1 MTLVYLT
8 VAWCGGILLGHLL
21 WSSGA
26 IGCATPVWPFG
37 VGAGVLCLLILLLR
51 RWPAQRNTVLF
62 LLMLFLGAWRY
73 HAHPLAAC
81 ATPADLAYYAGD
93 ESGDDRQ
100 VVRAT
105 VEGVVVGYPDV
116 RDVRTHYRV
125 RAATV
130 TIAGK
135 PHPVRGDV
143 LVQAPRFPAFAYGDR
158 LRVTGQLQ
166 IPPTFDDFDY
176 RAYLAQRGIHSLM
189 QRATIELVARDQGAR
204 FWAILYGVRAR
215 GAALLNRVLPE
226 PAAALAN
233 GMLLGIESGIPPA
246 VDAAFKMTGT
256 THVIVISGSN
266 IALLSGVLLA
276 LLGRLLGRRRAT
288 LPTIA
293 GITLYVLL
301 VGADAAAL
309 RAGLMGALYVIAVA
323 MGRQST
329 AFVSLFTSA
338 LVMTLIN
345 PLTLWDVGFQLSF
358 MATLGLILF
367 TPAIQAR
374 FERFLAA
381 RLATDQVRKA
391 MSLLNDALIVTL
403 AAQITTL
410 PVVVYYF
417 GRLSLISLFTNFLI
431 LPAQP
436 PIMMGGMATLVGG
449 LIWAPVG
456 RVLAIIP
463 WLFLTYTTWVVKLT
477 ALAPLASVE
486 TGGWGRALAMLY
498 YVILFG
504 ALGLRHLIGTGRVPA
519 PARGVTRRAAA
530 YGVIM
535 MAALWLGTSALAAR
549 PDGRLHLVYLPGEG
563 GEAILL
569 TTPGGRTAWLWDGGG
584 NGGEALAAA
593 ARPWLIGR
601 RGVDLAVGP
610 GAADLWPDAQAV
622 DLAQLAPGAVI
633 RLDEGVVLTRL
644 AAGADWA
651 LALDYGGFRTV
662 LPSTVKPDAQA
673 ALLAS
678 TDAANLHLV
687 LLKAPG
693 PNTGAWPTADFLAA
707 TGPQT
712 ILWPQ
717 DTTYP
722 PDVTALLT
730 GRGAR
735 RIPADAVVEV
745 ITDGARLWLRLRSA
759 MERR

>member
-1 MTLVYLT
+1 MALVYLAL
-8 VAWCGGILLGHLL
+8 AWCGGILLGHLL
-21 WSSGA
+21 WSWGA
-26 IGCATPVWPFG
+26 IGCATPGWPFG
-37 VGAGVLCLLILLLR
+37 VVAGALGLQVFLLR
-51 RWPAQRNTVLF
+51 RLAARRNAVLL
-62 LLMLFLGAWRY
+62 LLMLLLGGWRY
-73 HAHPLAAC
+73 YTHPFAAC
-81 ATPADLAYYAGD
+81 ATPADLACYAG
-93 ESGDDRQ
+93 EGRDDRA
-100 VVRAT
+100 VRAT

-125 RAATV
+125 RAAIV
-130 TIAGK
+130 TIAGQSR
-135 PHPVRGDV
+135 PVRGDV
-143 LVQAPRFPAFAYGDR
+143 LVQAPRFPAFAYSDR
-158 LRVTGQLQ
+158 IRVTGQLQ
-166 IPPTFDDFDY
+166 IPPIFDDFDY

-189 QRATIELVARDQGAR
+189 RQATIELVARDQGAR

-215 GAALLNRVLPE
+215 GSALLNRVLPE

-246 VDAAFKMTGT
+246 VDAAFKATGT

-293 GITLYVLL
+293 GIALYVLL

-323 MGRQST
+323 VDRQST

-338 LVMTLIN
+338 LIMTLIN

-367 TPAIQAR
+367 TPTLQTR
-374 FERFLAA
+374 FERFLAQ
-381 RLATDQVRKA
+381 RLAADQVRKA

-417 GRLSLISLFTNFLI
+417 GRLSLISLVTNFLI

-449 LIWAPVG
+449 LIWEPLG
-456 RVLAIIP
+456 RILAVIP
-463 WLFLTYTTWVVKLT
+463 WLFLTYTTGVVKLT

-486 TGGWGRALAMLY
+486 TGAWGRALAMLY
-498 YVILFG
+498 YMILFS
-504 ALGLRHLIGTGRVPA
+504 ALGLRHLINTGRITMS
-519 PARGVTRRAAA
+519 ARGVMRRAAA
-530 YGVIM
+530 YGVIV
-535 MAALWLGTSALAAR
+535 MATLWLGMGVLAAR
-549 PDGRLHLVYLPGEG
+549 PDGRLHLVYLSGEG

-569 TTPGGRTAWLWDGGG
+569 TTPGGRTTWLWDGSGDG
-584 NGGEALAAA
+584 AVLAAA
-593 ARPWLIGR
+593 TRPWLTNR

-610 GAADLWPDAQAV
+610 AAAGYWPGAQAV
-622 DLAQLAPGAVI
+622 EPAQLAPGAAI
-633 RLDEGVVLTRL
+633 RLDEGVILTRL
-644 AAGADWA
+644 AGGTDWA
-651 LALDYGGFRTV
+651 FALDYEQFRTV
-662 LPSTVKPDAQA
+662 LPATLTSTAQA
-673 ALLAS
+673 AILAS
-678 TDAANLHLV
+678 GDAADHHLV
-687 LLKAPG
+687 LLKAPDAD
-693 PNTGAWPTADFLAA
+693 TGVWPTSDFLAA
-707 TGPQT
+707 SAPQI
-712 ILWPQ
+712 ILWPE

-722 PDVTALLT
+722 PDVAALLT
-730 GRGAR
+730 SRGAQ

-745 ITDGARLWLRLRSA
+745 VTDGARLWLWLRSTI
-759 MERR
+759 ERR